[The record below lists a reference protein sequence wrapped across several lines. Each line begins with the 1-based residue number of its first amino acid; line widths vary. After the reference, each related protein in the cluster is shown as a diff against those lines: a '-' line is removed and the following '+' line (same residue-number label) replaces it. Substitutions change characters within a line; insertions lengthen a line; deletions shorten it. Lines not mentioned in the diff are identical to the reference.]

1 MIMKTFIFIL
11 FLLPSFL
18 VGQIDLPPAS
28 PDASWTHQL
37 GFTQIDLSYSRPQ
50 MRGRKIFGAL
60 VPYHVLWRTGA
71 GESTRIKFS
80 DDIQIAG
87 QAVKKGQYALYSIP
101 GPDEWTIILNADA
114 TLHGDF
120 GYDEKKD
127 VIRVKVKPT
136 NSPKTHESFT
146 VELTDF
152 QTDYS
157 AVLRLSWENTII
169 NIPVFSNTDSRIMA
183 QIDDNLIQ
191 KTGEN
196 AALLNKGAQYYFS
209 RKKDLNQALMWSRKS
224 ETLAPDNFN
233 YAYLTTNILVGLKH
247 YPEAIKSAEK
257 AIELGKKKD
266 MAEDIKALEAK
277 ILEWKNKNS
286 K

>member
-1 MIMKTFIFIL
+1 M
-11 FLLPSFL
+11 LPSFL
-18 VGQIDLPPAS
+18 VAQIDLPPAS

-50 MRGRKIFGAL
+50 MRGRKTFGAL
-60 VPYHVLWRTGA
+60 VPYNVLWRTGA

-80 DDIQIAG
+80 DDIKIGG
-87 QAVKKGQYALYSIP
+87 QSVTKGQYALYSIP

-127 VIRVKVKPT
+127 VLRVNVKPT

-146 VELTDF
+146 IELTDF
-152 QTDYS
+152 QADYS

-169 NIPVFSNTDSRIMA
+169 NIPVVSNSDTRIMA
-183 QIDDNLIQ
+183 QIQENLIQ
-191 KTGEN
+191 NAGEN
-196 AALLNKGAQYYFS
+196 AGLLNKGAQYYFS
-209 RKKDLNQALMWSRKS
+209 QKKDLNQALVWSQKS
-224 ETLAPDNFN
+224 ESLAADNFN
-233 YAYLTTNILVGLKH
+233 YTFLSSKILEELRRF
-247 YPEAIKSAEK
+247 PEAIKSAER
-257 AIELGKKKD
+257 ALEIGKKKG
-266 MAEDIKALEAK
+266 MAEEVKLLEEK
-277 ILEWKNKNS
+277 ISEWKNKNS